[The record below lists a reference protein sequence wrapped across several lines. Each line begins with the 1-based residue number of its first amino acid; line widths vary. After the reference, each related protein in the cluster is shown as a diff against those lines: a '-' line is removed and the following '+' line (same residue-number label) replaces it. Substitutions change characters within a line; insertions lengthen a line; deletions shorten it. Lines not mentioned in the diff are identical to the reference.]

1 MTVANPQPAL
11 TEPFWIGDVEI
22 ENRVLLAPLAGIG
35 NWFVR
40 LQSRRYGAG
49 LAVSEMISSFGL
61 HYGDERTHRE
71 FLRLHPDEHPVALQL
86 FGQEPEVMASAART
100 AAEAGADIID
110 INMGCPVRKVL
121 KTGSGAALIDDPDR
135 AVALCV
141 AAREGSGLP
150 VTCKVRSGTKTGDTR
165 GLDLAVRLVED
176 GGAAAIGF
184 HPRSAQVHH
193 KGEPDYALAR
203 RLSEAIEV
211 PMIISGGLSDAEA
224 ALHAYEASGADAV
237 MIARGALGYPWIFG
251 ELTGKGEAPQGN
263 EEVVAELFW
272 VMDSA
277 ADHLGPDR
285 AARYLRKFY
294 PWYVERLMV
303 DDRKALDVSLQQ
315 SDSLEDAREMVIAST
330 GVEVES
336 LPTLASAEPV
346 ATTTATT
353 P

>member
-1 MTVANPQPAL
+1 MAIADPQPAL
-11 TEPFWIGDVEI
+11 TEPFEIGGVEI

-40 LQSRRYGAG
+40 LQARRHGAG
-49 LAVSEMISSFGL
+49 LSVSEMISSFGL

-71 FLRLHPDEHPVALQL
+71 FLRLHPEEHPVALQL
-86 FGQEPEVMASAART
+86 FGQEPEVMKSAART

-165 GLDLAVRLVED
+165 GFDLAVRLVED

-193 KGEPDYALAR
+193 KGEPDYELAR
-203 RLSEAIEV
+203 RLSEAIDV
-211 PMIISGGLSDAEA
+211 PMIISGGLSDVEA
-224 ALHAYEASGADAV
+224 ARHAYEASGADAV

-251 ELTGKGEAPQGN
+251 ELTGQGESPQTNG
-263 EEVVAELFW
+263 EIVAELFW
-272 VMDSA
+272 VMDAA
-277 ADHLGPDR
+277 ADHLGPER

-294 PWYVERLMV
+294 PWYVERLQLEE
-303 DDRKALDVSLQQ
+303 RKALDVALQQ
-315 SDSLEDAREMVIAST
+315 TESLEAAREAVLDAT
-330 GVEVES
+330 GLDGAPAPPS
-336 LPTLASAEPV
+336 TLA
-346 ATTTATT
+346 ATGS
-353 P
+353 

>member
-1 MTVANPQPAL
+1 MTIANPQPPL
-11 TEPFWIGDVEI
+11 TEPFRIGGVEI

-40 LQSRRYGAG
+40 LQARRFGAG

-211 PMIISGGLSDAEA
+211 PMIISGGLSDADA

-251 ELTGKGEAPQGN
+251 ELTGSGEAPQGN
-263 EEVVAELFW
+263 QEVVAELFW

-277 ADHLGPDR
+277 ADHLGPER

-294 PWYVERLMV
+294 PWYVERL
-303 DDRKALDVSLQQ
+303 DLEDRKALDQALQQ
-315 SDSLEDAREMVIAST
+315 SDSLESAREMVIEAT
-330 GVEVES
+330 GVEIE
-336 LPTLASAEPV
+336 
-346 ATTTATT
+346 ATTGSGLAA
-353 P
+353 PAGSAK

>member
-1 MTVANPQPAL
+1 MTVANPQPPL
-11 TEPFWIGDVEI
+11 TEPFRIGEVEI

-40 LQSRRYGAG
+40 LQARRFGAG

-61 HYGDERTHRE
+61 HHGDERTHRE

-135 AVALCV
+135 AVALCL

-211 PMIISGGLSDAEA
+211 PMIISGGLSDAES

-251 ELTGKGEAPQGN
+251 ELTGSGEAPQGN
-263 EEVVAELFW
+263 EEVAAELFW

-277 ADHLGPDR
+277 ADHLGPER

-294 PWYVERLMV
+294 PWYVERLHLEE
-303 DDRKALDVSLQQ
+303 RKTLDQALQQ
-315 SDSLEDAREMVIAST
+315 SESLESARELVIDAT
-330 GVEVES
+330 GVEIETMAVS
-336 LPTLASAEPV
+336 GSAASAGS
-346 ATTTATT
+346 TK
-353 P
+353 

>member
-1 MTVANPQPAL
+1 VTVADPQPAL
-11 TEPFWIGDVEI
+11 TEPFEIGGVEV

-40 LQSRRYGAG
+40 LQARRFGAG
-49 LAVSEMISSFGL
+49 LSVSEMISSFGL
-61 HYGDERTHRE
+61 HHGDERTHRE

-86 FGQEPEVMASAART
+86 FGQEPEVMGSAARI
-100 AAEAGADIID
+100 AADAGADIID

-121 KTGSGAALIDDPDR
+121 KTGSGAALIDDPER
-135 AVALCV
+135 AVALCQ
-141 AAREGSGLP
+141 AAIEGSGLP

-165 GLDLAVRLVED
+165 GFDLAVRLVEE

-193 KGEPDYALAR
+193 KGVPDYDLAR
-203 RLSEAIEV
+203 RLSEAIDV
-211 PMIISGGLSDAEA
+211 PMIISGGLSDADS

-263 EEVVAELFW
+263 EEIVSELFW

-294 PWYVERLMV
+294 PWYVERFDLE
-303 DDRKALDVSLQQ
+303 DRKALDQALQRSESL
-315 SDSLEDAREMVIAST
+315 DAAREMVMDAT
-330 GVEVES
+330 GVEAGS
-336 LPTLASAEPV
+336 SGDPTV
-346 ATTTATT
+346 AA
-353 P
+353 PAG